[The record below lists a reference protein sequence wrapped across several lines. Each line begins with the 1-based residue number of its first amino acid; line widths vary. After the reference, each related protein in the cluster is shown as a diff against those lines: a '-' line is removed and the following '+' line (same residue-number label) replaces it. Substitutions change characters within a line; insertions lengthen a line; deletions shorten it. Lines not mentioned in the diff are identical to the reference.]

1 MSNSAFRI
9 DVLGTS
15 LTISADADTEYLESL
30 LERFKQQIENTRL
43 LTGLTDPLKL
53 AVLSG
58 FLLCEELERSKRET
72 PAENSPSPGDSLQ
85 GDALPEVEKIT
96 LEMINRLDEMMGG
109 K

>member
-15 LTISADADTEYLESL
+15 LTISADADTEYLSSL
-30 LERFKQQIENTRL
+30 LEQFKQHIDNTRL

-58 FLLCEELERSKRET
+58 FLLCDELEKSKRIIPF
-72 PAENSPSPGDSLQ
+72 PAENEDTADSS
-85 GDALPEVEKIT
+85 PEVEKLT
-96 LEMINRLDEMMGG
+96 LEMINRLDEALGG